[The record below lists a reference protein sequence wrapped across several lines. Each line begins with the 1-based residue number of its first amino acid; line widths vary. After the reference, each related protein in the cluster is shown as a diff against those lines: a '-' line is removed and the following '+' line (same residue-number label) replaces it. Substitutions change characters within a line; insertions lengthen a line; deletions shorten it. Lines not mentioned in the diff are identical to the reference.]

1 LAYHTKSDA
10 LSANTARILV
20 QPLRRAL
27 GEYHA
32 ANFVFTRRLGF
43 LDDARNDDE
52 IESGASWRGHES
64 SEGEGDAS

>member
-1 LAYHTKSDA
+1 M

-32 ANFVFTRRLGF
+32 ANFVFTRLLGF

-52 IESGASWRGHES
+52 IEFGASW
-64 SEGEGDAS
+64 